1 MYLNILKLINE
12 YSYAWLCLLK
22 MGVAT
27 PGSRKKL
34 TMYSN
39 THTCVCVIS
48 ESKIEIRKV
57 STEGS

>member
-1 MYLNILKLINE
+1 MHG
-12 YSYAWLCLLK
+12 CLLK

-27 PGSRKKL
+27 PESRKKL

-39 THTCVCVIS
+39 THTCVCVIP